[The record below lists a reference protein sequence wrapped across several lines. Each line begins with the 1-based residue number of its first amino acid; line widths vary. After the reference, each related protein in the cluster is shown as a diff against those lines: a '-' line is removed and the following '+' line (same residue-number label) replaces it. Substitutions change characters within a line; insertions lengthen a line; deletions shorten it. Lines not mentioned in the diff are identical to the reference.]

1 MTIFIAVYRCEL
13 SIFCLINFSHSGG
26 NVVVLSYGLFF
37 LFLLNYTMYTGIT
50 CFISLHFVV
59 HCRYCV
65 FLQIEGLCQASLL
78 GLFFQIYWDFLLALC
93 LHVTFGN
100 SCNIS
105 DFFFINLFIMV
116 ISDL

>member
-1 MTIFIAVYRCEL
+1 
-13 SIFCLINFSHSGG
+13 
-26 NVVVLSYGLFF
+26 
-37 LFLLNYTMYTGIT
+37 MYIGIT

-65 FLQIEGLCQASLL
+65 FYKLKACVKQVSWGYFFKFIGTICLLC
-78 GLFFQIYWDFLLALC
+78 
-93 LHVTFGN
+93 VTFGN

-116 ISDL
+116 ISNL